1 MINYNTT
8 ETVGWNSYQVSDIPN
23 AIYYNKFKTFTMI
36 DHIMISG
43 VIPKVISN
51 NIKLYS
57 RNIKLICLRIGRTF
71 NWNIKIIHNNKTLL
85 DRNTDQYLTRD
96 SDRAS
101 YYAMEKKIVQCL
113 DLEVDS
119 LIKRGR
125 L

>member
-1 MINYNTT
+1 MMNYNTT
-8 ETVGWNSYQVSDIPN
+8 ETVGWNSYQVSGIPN
-23 AIYYNKFKTFTMI
+23 VVYYNKFKTFTMI

-71 NWNIKIIHNNKTLL
+71 NWNIKIVHNDKTLL

-96 SDRAS
+96 SDRSS

-113 DLEVDS
+113 DLEVDN